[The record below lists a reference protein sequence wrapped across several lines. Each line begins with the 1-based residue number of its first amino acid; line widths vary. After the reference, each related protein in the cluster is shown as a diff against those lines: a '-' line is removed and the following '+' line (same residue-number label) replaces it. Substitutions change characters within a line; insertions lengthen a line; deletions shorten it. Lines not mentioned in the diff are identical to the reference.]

1 MIDAKKYLEEIERY
15 NSVIENK
22 LAEID
27 QLKSLATSISAA
39 TSDTPVQSSGNND
52 RIGKIVADIADKE
65 DELNRLVDK
74 LVDKKNERIKIIEQ
88 LEDRLQYNVLHK
100 RYLQLM
106 EFDDIAEKEHYSK
119 QWIYKIHKQ
128 ALENIQII
136 LNSRVK

>member
-27 QLKSLATSISAA
+27 QLKSLATSITAA
-39 TSDTPVQSSGNND
+39 TSDTPVQSSGNSD

-88 LEDRLQYNVLHK
+88 LEDRLQYTVLHK
-100 RYLQLM
+100 RYVNLM
-106 EFDDIAEKEHYSK
+106 KFEDIAEEQHYSSR
-119 QWIYKIHKQ
+119 WILKVHSKG
-128 ALENIQII
+128 LNNIQNI
-136 LNSRVK
+136 LNSSH

>member
-1 MIDAKKYLEEIERY
+1 MIDAKKYLEEIARD
-15 NSVIENK
+15 NTTIENK

-27 QLKSLATSISAA
+27 QLKSLATSISVA
-39 TSDTPVQSSGNND
+39 TSDTPVQSSGNSD
-52 RIGKIVADIADKE
+52 RIGKIVADIVDKE
-65 DELNRLVDK
+65 NELQKITDELVNKR
-74 LVDKKNERIKIIEQ
+74 NERAQIIEQ
-88 LEDRLQYNVLHK
+88 LEDRLQYNILHK

-106 EFDDIAEKEHYSK
+106 EFEDIADKEHYSK

>member
-27 QLKSLATSISAA
+27 QLKSLATSITTA

-65 DELNRLVDK
+65 AELKRLVDE
-74 LVDKKNERIKIIEQ
+74 LVDERNERIKIIEQ
-88 LEDRLQYNVLHK
+88 LEDRLQYTVLYK
-100 RYLQLM
+100 RYMKLM
-106 EFDDIAEKEHYSK
+106 KIEDIAEEQHYSSR
-119 QWIYKIHKQ
+119 WILKVHSKG
-128 ALENIQII
+128 LNNIQNI
-136 LNSRVK
+136 LNSSH

>member
-27 QLKSLATSISAA
+27 QLKSLATSITTA

-65 DELNRLVDK
+65 AELKRLVDE
-74 LVDKKNERIKIIEQ
+74 LVDERNERIKIIEQ
-88 LEDRLQYNVLHK
+88 LEDRLQYTVLYK
-100 RYLQLM
+100 RYMKLM
-106 EFDDIAEKEHYSK
+106 KIEDIAEEEHYSR
-119 QWIYKIHKQ
+119 QWISAIHSQGIK
-128 ALENIQII
+128 NIQRI
-136 LNSRVK
+136 LNT

>member
-27 QLKSLATSISAA
+27 QLKSLATSITTA

-65 DELNRLVDK
+65 AELKRLVDE
-74 LVDKKNERIKIIEQ
+74 LVDERNERIKIIEQ
-88 LEDRLQYNVLHK
+88 LEDRLQYTVSYK
-100 RYLQLM
+100 RYMKLM
-106 EFDDIAEKEHYSK
+106 KIEDIAEEQHYSSR
-119 QWIYKIHKQ
+119 WILKVHSKG
-128 ALENIQII
+128 LNNIQNI
-136 LNSRVK
+136 LNSSH

>member
-27 QLKSLATSISAA
+27 QLKSLATSITTA

-65 DELNRLVDK
+65 AKLKRLVDE
-74 LVDKKNERIKIIEQ
+74 LVDERNERIKIIEQ
-88 LEDRLQYNVLHK
+88 LEDRLQYTVLYK
-100 RYLQLM
+100 RYMKLM
-106 EFDDIAEKEHYSK
+106 KIEDIAEEQHYSSR
-119 QWIYKIHKQ
+119 WILKVHSKG
-128 ALENIQII
+128 LNNIQNI
-136 LNSRVK
+136 LNSSH

>member
-27 QLKSLATSISAA
+27 QLKSLATSITTA

-52 RIGKIVADIADKE
+52 RIGKIVADIVDKE
-65 DELNRLVDK
+65 NELQKITDK
-74 LVDKKNERIKIIEQ
+74 LVDEKNERVQIIEQ
-88 LEDRLQYNVLHK
+88 LEDRLQYNILHK

-106 EFDDIAEKEHYSK
+106 EFEDIAEKEHYSK

>member
-1 MIDAKKYLEEIERY
+1 MIDAKKYLEEIARY

-52 RIGKIVADIADKE
+52 RIGKIVADIVDKE
-65 DELNRLVDK
+65 NELQKITDK
-74 LVDKKNERIKIIEQ
+74 LVDEKNERVQIIEQ
-88 LEDRLQYNVLHK
+88 LEDRLQYNILHK

-106 EFDDIAEKEHYSK
+106 EFEDIADKEHYSK
-119 QWIYKIHKQ
+119 QWIYKMHKQ
-128 ALENIQII
+128 ALDNIQII

>member
-27 QLKSLATSISAA
+27 QLKSLATSITTA

-65 DELNRLVDK
+65 AELKRLVDE
-74 LVDKKNERIKIIEQ
+74 LVDERNERIKIIEQ
-88 LEDRLQYNVLHK
+88 LEDRLQYTV
-100 RYLQLM
+100 
-106 EFDDIAEKEHYSK
+106 
-119 QWIYKIHKQ
+119 
-128 ALENIQII
+128 
-136 LNSRVK
+136 

>member
-27 QLKSLATSISAA
+27 QLKSLATSITTA

-52 RIGKIVADIADKE
+52 RIGKIVADIVDKE
-65 DELNRLVDK
+65 NELQKITDK
-74 LVDKKNERIKIIEQ
+74 LVDEKNERIKIIEQ
-88 LEDRLQYNVLHK
+88 LEDRLQYNILHK

-106 EFDDIAEKEHYSK
+106 EFEDIAEKEHYSK

-128 ALENIQII
+128 ALDNIQII